1 LSEQDGMIEDL
12 DVIVE
17 PRPTVRDRWLLPMLG
32 TIAVAAVLVS
42 SFAQLAPSRP
52 ALFKEPPPRISV
64 LRPTGPANGFKALQ
78 LPRTIATVES
88 RTQFS
93 GVTGLT
99 PTALSDGFRDLYRFA
114 DGRALF
120 VIEYPDLTGGS
131 VMTPGAVT
139 SRSFNVRGGKGQAYT
154 TESTSMP
161 LIVGWVADGMQYQ
174 VGGAGF
180 TTDELLKF
188 VEALR

>member
-1 LSEQDGMIEDL
+1 MIEDL

-17 PRPTVRDRWLLPMLG
+17 QRPTLRDRWLLPVLG

-42 SFAQLAPSRP
+42 SFSQLAPPLRP
-52 ALFKEPPPRISV
+52 IAVLSTPARVSV
-64 LRPTGPANGFKALQ
+64 LHPTGPANGFKSLE
-78 LPRTIATVES
+78 LPRTIATAAT

-93 GVTGLT
+93 GVTGLI
-99 PTALSDGFRDLYRFA
+99 PTALSDGFRDLYRFP

-120 VIEYPDLTGGS
+120 VIEYPDLTNGALT
-131 VMTPGAVT
+131 TPGGGPGRTVD
-139 SRSFNVRGGKGQAYT
+139 VRGRTGRAYT
-154 TESTSMP
+154 TDSTSMP
-161 LIVGWVADGMQYQ
+161 LVVGWVADGMQYQ

-180 TTDELLKF
+180 STDELVRF

>member
-1 LSEQDGMIEDL
+1 MIEDL

-17 PRPTVRDRWLLPMLG
+17 PRPTLRQRWLLPMVG
-32 TIAVAAVLVS
+32 TIAVAAVLVTT
-42 SFAQLAPSRP
+42 FTQLKPLGRSVFR
-52 ALFKEPPPRISV
+52 EPPPRVSV
-64 LRPTGPANGFKALQ
+64 LRPVGPAKGFKALE
-78 LPRTIATVES
+78 LPRTVATVAT

-99 PTALSDGFRDLYRFA
+99 PTALSDGFRDVYRLA

-120 VIEYPDLTGGS
+120 VIEYPDLTNGS
-131 VMTPGAVT
+131 IITPGAIT
-139 SRSFNVRGGKGQAYT
+139 TRSFNVRGGKGQAYT
-154 TESTSMP
+154 TDSATMP

-180 TTDELLKF
+180 TTDELVQF
-188 VEALR
+188 AEALR

>member
-1 LSEQDGMIEDL
+1 MIEDIEDL
-12 DVIVE
+12 DVIVGS
-17 PRPTVRDRWLLPMLG
+17 RPTLRQRWLPPALG

-42 SFAQLAPSRP
+42 SFAQLAPLRP
-52 ALFKEPPPRISV
+52 AVFQNAPARVSV
-64 LRPTGPANGFKALQ
+64 LHPTGPANGFRSLQ
-78 LPRTIATVES
+78 LPRSVATVES

-99 PTALSDGFRDLYRFA
+99 PTALSDGFRDLYRFT

-120 VIEYPDLTGGS
+120 IIEYPDLTNGVLLMPGG
-131 VMTPGAVT
+131 TPGARFT
-139 SRSFNVRGGKGQAYT
+139 IRGVKGQAYA

-161 LIVGWVADGMQYQ
+161 LIVGWVADGMQYH

-180 TTDELLKF
+180 TADDLLKF
-188 VEALR
+188 AEALR